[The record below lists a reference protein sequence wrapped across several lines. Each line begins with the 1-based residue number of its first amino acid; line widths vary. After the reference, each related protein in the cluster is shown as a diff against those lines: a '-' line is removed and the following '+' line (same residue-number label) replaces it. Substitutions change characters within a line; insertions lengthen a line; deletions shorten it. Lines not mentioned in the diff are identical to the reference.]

1 MRKRSSLRF
10 ALLPAVA
17 AVVLS
22 VGCENAVTLP
32 TPPDQTQGYD
42 VYFGPL
48 DPGGR
53 SVYLVTLDQATT
65 TQVMLAGVV
74 LDNPFRSVNQALTV
88 SFGGF
93 DGTQCTDLEAVETT
107 PRFTAAI
114 QRYLPAG
121 THCVTVADTGGR
133 LTEPVGVILR
143 VVAPTILQTSASPG
157 TDVFA
162 SVITPGGRATRSVEA
177 STPGTINVTLTSLSS
192 NVAAGLALGIPAT
205 DGSGCQLAKVVTA
218 TPGSSPQLSV
228 PVDAGFYCMALY
240 DIGNFTGVQNFSV
253 TISHP

>member
-114 QRYLPAG
+114 QRFLLMTFPTG
-121 THCVTVADTGGR
+121 DVERLDTIEVSAMTLQR
-133 LTEPVGVILR
+133 W
-143 VVAPTILQTSASPG
+143 PTQLLQ
-157 TDVFA
+157 
-162 SVITPGGRATRSVEA
+162 
-177 STPGTINVTLTSLSS
+177 
-192 NVAAGLALGIPAT
+192 GIDPR
-205 DGSGCQLAKVVTA
+205 
-218 TPGSSPQLSV
+218 
-228 PVDAGFYCMALY
+228 
-240 DIGNFTGVQNFSV
+240 
-253 TISHP
+253 